1 MSLRLDSTGLI
12 RFLAVA
18 ETLSFRQAAARLH
31 MSQPPLSRAIR
42 ELEARLGV
50 ALFERDTHRV
60 ALTPRGQTLLPL
72 ARNILARLT
81 EAEAAMTAQPEVL
94 TLRLGMTTAAEPGWY
109 QSVVDRLTQ
118 AIPGLE
124 VRRTAASS
132 PVLVQQLR
140 RGRIDAAFIAL
151 PTEAAG
157 LDLTE
162 IERQP
167 MCVALPAGH
176 PLARRRRLSL
186 QDLSGTP
193 LFWFERRRQP
203 AFFDHCRRV
212 FERYGFA
219 AHSMLPEPQDH
230 HVLLAEIAAGR
241 GVALLPCSFKSLS
254 RQGVVYRQ
262 LVEGNELA
270 VGIGLAHT
278 ASNTSWRS
286 ELIAAASLQLSPPSS
301 SHPHPPLEPAR

>member
-1 MSLRLDSTGLI
+1 MSPRLDSTALV

-18 ETLSFRQAAARLH
+18 ETLSFREAAERLH

-60 ALTPRGQTLLPL
+60 ALTPRGQALLPL
-72 ARNILARLT
+72 ARNIVARLA
-81 EAEAAMTAQPEVL
+81 EAEAAMTAQPQAL
-94 TLRLGMTTAAEPGWY
+94 TMLRLGMTTAAEPAWY
-109 QSVVDRLTQ
+109 RSLLARLSQ
-118 AIPGLE
+118 AFPGLE

-132 PVLVQQLR
+132 PALVQQLR
-140 RGRIDAAFIAL
+140 RGRLDAAFIAL

-157 LDLTE
+157 LEITE

-167 MCVALPAGH
+167 MCVALPTAH

-212 FERYGFA
+212 FERHGFVA
-219 AHSMLPEPQDH
+219 RTTLPEPEDH
-230 HVLLAEIAAGR
+230 HVLLAEIAAAR
-241 GVALLPCSFKSLS
+241 GVALLPISFKTFS
-254 RQGVVYRQ
+254 RQGVVYRS
-262 LVEGNELA
+262 LVEGDELA

-278 ASNTSWRS
+278 ASKASWRPA
-286 ELIAAASLQLSPPSS
+286 LLAAASLGD
-301 SHPHPPLEPAR
+301 A